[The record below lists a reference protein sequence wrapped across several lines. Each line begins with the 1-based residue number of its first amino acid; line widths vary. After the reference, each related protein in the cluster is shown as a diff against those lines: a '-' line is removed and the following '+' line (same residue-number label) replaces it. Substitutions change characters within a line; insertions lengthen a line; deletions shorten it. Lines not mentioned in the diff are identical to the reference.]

1 MIKLSDKL
9 FDDLSRC
16 AMFNTL
22 VEKNTKYTINL
33 EQIKALQ
40 NRGKRSYN
48 TLADDVRRVNK
59 TLLVFLA
66 VKHRLKKS
74 ELTLSEIYQWASK
87 NYTSAEDLKPLL
99 VWAIEEGYLIPDTPE
114 QKGE

>member
-48 TLADDVRRVNK
+48 KLGGRC
-59 TLLVFLA
+59 
-66 VKHRLKKS
+66 
-74 ELTLSEIYQWASK
+74 
-87 NYTSAEDLKPLL
+87 
-99 VWAIEEGYLIPDTPE
+99 
-114 QKGE
+114 